1 MIEGFNEVLNEI
13 ELVDMDLIGH
23 QFTWERRRGKPDVIE
38 VRLDRALTS
47 QSWLNMFS
55 TAKLY
60 NLED

>member
-1 MIEGFNEVLNEI
+1 MLNEI